1 MVKGLGIPER
11 IEDMDDPLETIRRLL
26 AGGEELLAVNG
37 DELQAAIELLCSIED
52 ARRVAEME
60 LTIDLDPIPPVRDG
74 EVVLYGFDGQV
85 DLAGTFTLSGVT
97 VPVQLTVRETAPE
110 QFLVTGYLA
119 QGGRLFASGAE
130 IAWDLDAQGN
140 VGVSLGINGQKT
152 LYHVLIDGVRPEDAA
167 VPVLSDRPPAWRFCS
182 PSAGRV
188 QAGEY
193 LAFRSLTMSPRTS
206 APSIFVA

>member
-85 DLAGTFTLSGVT
+85 DL
-97 VPVQLTVRETAPE
+97 VQSIP
-110 QFLVTGYLA
+110 
-119 QGGRLFASGAE
+119 
-130 IAWDLDAQGN
+130 
-140 VGVSLGINGQKT
+140 
-152 LYHVLIDGVRPEDAA
+152 
-167 VPVLSDRPPAWRFCS
+167 DRPAHLLLPLR
-182 PSAGRV
+182 PRLRYTDAGVEPWDWDGMYRTARYDRV
-188 QAGEY
+188 GENTY
-193 LAFRSLTMSPRTS
+193 VR
-206 APSIFVA
+206 VE